1 MQRFGMV
8 RLDREGPIVTGER
21 LLPSEELDE
30 NRASIEEGVDGLRV
44 EGNRLIVA
52 RQCVIET
59 PELLPR
65 GGPGHVAACHYPLE
79 RWPMSEAE
87 LSDPAAAAASAPV
100 D

>member
-1 MQRFGMV
+1 MPIPDPALGRQRKRV
-8 RLDREGPIVTGER
+8 VLEGDVPNPINPPAACWFHPR
-21 LLPSEELDE
+21 CP
-30 NRASIEEGVDGLRV
+30 RFHEGHCDV
-44 EGNRLIVA
+44 
-52 RQCVIET
+52 ET